1 MWSQLTDEKGTKSY
15 GRSATKLST
24 REIEYRRTAMN
35 SRQIGWGSALCIVLA
50 GNAASLLDDHFR
62 SAKVSEKLSIIR
74 ELVSHGAVPDIL
86 DPIIKEA
93 SNCYA
98 GYWRNC

>member
-1 MWSQLTDEKGTKSY
+1 MDFK
-15 GRSATKLST
+15 
-24 REIEYRRTAMN
+24 
-35 SRQIGWGSALCIVLA
+35 QIGWSSALCIVLA
-50 GNAASLLDDHFR
+50 GNAALALDDQFR

-74 ELVSHGAVPDIL
+74 ELVSHSEGSNIPGSAIE
-86 DPIIKEA
+86 EA